1 MLLIIS
7 AKLCRICQNPLP
19 PETLLPTCEKCRE
32 EAPRDYYYFL
42 LNKGFGWEEDSL
54 SLRKSFDM
62 SLRKGQFEDI
72 YYRKRHTTVGPGRF
86 WGRSKGTTYLNQ
98 FLRGPG
104 KRPWD

>member
-7 AKLCRICQNPLP
+7 EKLCGICKNPLP
-19 PETLLPTCEKCRE
+19 PETLLPTCENCQRE
-32 EAPRDYYYFL
+32 AGSDYYCFL
-42 LNKGFGWEEDSL
+42 LNKGLGWEDDSPY
-54 SLRKSFDM
+54 LRKTYER
-62 SLRKGQFEDI
+62 SLKKGRYCDI
-72 YYRKRHTTVGPGRF
+72 YYRKRHTIVGPGRF